1 MLRHILK
8 RFFSLIFILAF
19 VLVPFNL
26 AYAGFTIAIVK
37 SQDLGPYDRAVA
49 GFKGATSNHVVEFV
63 LKSEPEGNNA
73 ALVGEIGTIRPDVIF
88 AVGAKAA
95 VFARSNLQ
103 QFPLVYA
110 MVINPDKYGLEGKNI
125 FGIPLDIPSAVQFKL
140 LKQIIPSL
148 RRIGIIYDPKISGE
162 LVENAKGEAQDLGLS
177 VKTVKIHNQNEVPN
191 AIREMKDQVDALW
204 MVPDSTVY
212 SEESLPFIFTYTL
225 DERIPFMAFSESFVD
240 AGALL
245 SLSSDYEDVG
255 RQGSLK
261 IDEILIGKAGN
272 SSQPSRYRMVINLKT
287 AKRLNIEIPASIL
300 GKASRIIDKK

>member
-1 MLRHILK
+1 MPRQILK
-8 RFFSLIFILAF
+8 RFFSLISFLAL

-26 AYAGFTIAIVK
+26 AYAGFTVAIVK

-49 GFKGATSNHVVEFV
+49 GFKEATSNHVVEFV
-63 LKSEPEGNNA
+63 LKSGPEGNNEA
-73 ALVGEIGTIRPDVIF
+73 IVREIGTTRPDVIF

-95 VFARSNLQ
+95 VFAKSNLE

-110 MVINPDKYGLEGKNI
+110 MVINPEKYGLEGKNI
-125 FGIPLDIPSAVQFKL
+125 IGIPLDVPAAEQFKV
-140 LKQIIPSL
+140 LKRILPSL
-148 RRIGIIYDPKISGE
+148 RRIGIIYDPKRSGE

-177 VKTVKIHNQNEVPN
+177 VKTVKIQNRNEVPN

-212 SEESLPFIFTYTL
+212 SEESLPFIFTFTL
-225 DERIPFMAFSESFVD
+225 DEKIPFMAFSESFVD

-287 AKRLNIEIPASIL
+287 ARRLNIEIPASIQE
-300 GKASRIIDKK
+300 KASRIIDK